1 MTTEIKVNVADLN
14 GNIREITEAVNA
26 LKDYKRMC
34 IVNRVPFGAGNAK
47 TASEILGQ
55 DCMSLANLC
64 FFTSRNSHSYTYCE
78 ECIIGGERVYRRK
91 KTVRK
96 RYANLDN
103 PEDII
108 TRDTELYVYWR
119 E

>member
-34 IVNRVPFGAGNAK
+34 IVNRVPFGADNAK

-64 FFTSRNSHSYTYCE
+64 FFTSRSNSYRHLEYCTICDE
-78 ECIIGGERVYRRK
+78 VIYRRK
-91 KTVRK
+91 TTVTK

-103 PEDII
+103 PNDII
-108 TRDTELYVYWR
+108 THNTELYVYWR